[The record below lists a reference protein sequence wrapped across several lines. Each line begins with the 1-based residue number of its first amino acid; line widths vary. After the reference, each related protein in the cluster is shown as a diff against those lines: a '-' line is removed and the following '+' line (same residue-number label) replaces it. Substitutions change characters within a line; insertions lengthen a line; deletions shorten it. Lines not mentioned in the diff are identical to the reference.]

1 MSARSAI
8 PILLLC
14 FILPASSQVPP
25 TRYEVIVPGLV
36 ANPTYVLQYRSDDLR
51 LEVRDLIMGRG
62 EARNV
67 PTPARAM
74 MELRGGTVITTIN
87 GRATPRIQGDIWSIA
102 KGDTLSLE
110 NSHDVVVI
118 RSMSIIERGQ

>member
-14 FILPASSQVPP
+14 FILPASAQAP
-25 TRYEVIVPGLV
+25 TKYEVIVPGLV
-36 ANPTYVLQYRSDDLR
+36 ANPTYVLQFRSDDLR
-51 LEVRDLIMGRG
+51 LEVRDLIMGPG
-62 EARNV
+62 QARNI

-102 KGDTLSLE
+102 KGDSLSLE
-110 NSHDVVVI
+110 NLHDVVVI